1 MAIRN
6 FALPPRE
13 PQKSRQLPPGK
24 RSRIGK
30 AIAGLIGVL
39 AGILAAIL
47 VVIAIGI
54 YVSLYTNYGHGYV
67 LGLAE
72 KQASESLNTRVEIQN
87 FTLHFWPP
95 RLDLYGLTVYGAG
108 PGANAPLLQVNHI
121 GLGVRIISILHRQW
135 DLRTVVIDHP
145 VASLIVNSAGQS
157 NLPAMRSGGS
167 RTNIFDLAVRHIRLN
182 RGSVYYNNRQS
193 VLDAD
198 LHDLSFQSS
207 YDASAGGR
215 YFGAVSYRN
224 GDLQY
229 NSYEPL
235 AHDLQAQFDAR
246 RTSLTLSNVT
256 LKSGESQILLDASLE
271 NYSHPRI
278 HAKYVILLS
287 AGELRHILQKP
298 SLPVGLVVIQGT
310 AGYAGVPGRAWL
322 DTASLEGT
330 VRSAVLHLEAPTL
343 RTDIRDLAASY
354 KLANGNAELQGL
366 SARLLGGELEGNAIV
381 RNLSGKQQGQ
391 VNLALRNISLAQ
403 VITIANA
410 ASLKPAA
417 ISGRASA
424 NTQGQWSGSVRNL
437 VLRSDLTAVATI
449 ASTQPNGKPAGL
461 PVNANLHVLYD
472 GASKEVTLSQSYVR
486 MPQTS
491 IELNGTVSRRSAL
504 QVRMRSNDLH
514 EFETLADV
522 FRPAPAQPLDL
533 YGTASLDATVRG
545 TTNAPQ
551 IKGQLSA
558 HNLQVHGST
567 FRALRTS
574 LHASPSQFSL
584 QNGDLELGRHGRLM
598 FTVQSGLQNWSHTP
612 ERPFSMDLTATQLP
626 VADLAHAASLT
637 TPVSGT
643 LSANIAAH
651 GTQLSPIGQGRIN
664 LRNASICGQPI
675 PLAQVRFQGTGE
687 SVHADL
693 LAYVSNGTTQGQITY
708 YPKQQGYDAQ
718 LQATGIELQQLQ
730 MLQQHN
736 LQASG
741 TLSLTA
747 SGRGTFANPQGTAS
761 LTIPQL
767 DIEKQ
772 QVRNVSLQAAV
783 ANHEATFTLGSQV
796 LNAPLKAQGK
806 VALTG
811 DYYAEA
817 TLDTPVI
824 QLQPLIAA
832 YSPAQAARTTGQT
845 QLHASLRGPLK
856 NKKLLEA
863 HLDIPTLAMS
873 YQAGTV
879 VGARAVNLQIA
890 AVKPIEADYANQVLS
905 LQPGEIQGT
914 DTDVRF
920 QGQLPLAGNAPSTL
934 SVQGNVDLRL
944 AQTFNPNLTAG
955 GQLQFDINAAGHRP
969 GENAEGTL
977 RIVNASFATV
987 SAPIGLTHGNGVL
1000 TLRRD
1005 RLDITQ
1011 FTGNLGGGAV
1021 TASGGVTYRPA
1032 IQFNIGL
1039 QGNDLRLLYPA
1050 GVRTD
1055 LGLNL
1060 AMTGTV
1066 KSAVL
1071 AGQVNIN
1078 GISFTP
1084 AFDVSSFVTQFGA
1097 VSSPPPTESFSD
1109 NVKLNVAVRST
1120 SELNAVSPTLSIR
1133 GDVNLRAIGTAA
1145 DPVIVGRAN
1154 LTGGDLIFMGNRYV
1168 VRAGTITFVNSIQ
1181 TEPVVNL
1188 EVDTTVQ
1195 QYKIALRFRGPL
1207 DRLRTNYTSDPAL
1220 AQTDII
1226 HLLAFGNTEE
1236 AANAAPSQSATLG
1249 AESLVASQ
1257 VASQV
1262 TSRLQRALGVSQIS
1276 LDPQLGATT
1285 ANEQQGARLTVRQR
1299 VTSKLYV
1306 TFSTDVTAAQF
1317 SAVQVQY
1324 KLSHKWSLSGVRD
1337 ENGGFGLDGR
1347 YHKNF

>member
-1 MAIRN
+1 MAIRD
-6 FALPPRE
+6 FGLPPRE
-13 PQKSRQLPPGK
+13 PRKPLVVPPRK
-24 RSRIGK
+24 RSRAGK
-30 AIAGLIGVL
+30 VIAWIV
-39 AGILAAIL
+39 GILAAIL
-47 VVIAIGI
+47 LVIAAGI
-54 YVSLYTNYGHGYV
+54 YALLYTNYGHSDL

-72 KQASESLNTRVEIQN
+72 KKAGDSLNTRVELQN
-87 FTLHFWPP
+87 FALHLSPL

-121 GLGVRIISILHRQW
+121 GLGVRIISILHHQW
-135 DLRTVVIDHP
+135 NLRSVVVDHP
-145 VASLIVNSAGQS
+145 VANLIVNSAGQN
-157 NLPAMRSGGS
+157 NLPAMHSSGS
-167 RTNIFDLAVRHIRLN
+167 SNTNIFDLAIRHIRLD
-182 RGSVYYNNRQS
+182 RGAVYYNNRKS

-207 YDASAGGR
+207 YDATAGGR
-215 YFGAVSYRN
+215 YFGTVSYHN
-224 GDLQY
+224 GYLQY
-229 NSYEPL
+229 NAYAPL
-235 AHDLQAQFDAR
+235 SHDLQAQFDAR
-246 RTSLTLSNVT
+246 RTGLTLSQVT
-256 LKSGESQILLDASLE
+256 LKSGQSQILLDASLQ
-271 NYSHPRI
+271 NYSNPRLQ
-278 HAKYVILLS
+278 AKYVIILS
-287 AGELRHILQKP
+287 TGEFRRILRKP
-298 SLPVGLVVIQGT
+298 SLPVGLVLVKGT
-310 AGYAGVPGRAWL
+310 ASYASVPGRALL

-330 VRSAVLHLEAPTL
+330 VRSAVLRLETPTL
-343 RTDIRDLAASY
+343 RTDVRDLAASY

-366 SARLLGGELEGNAIV
+366 SARLLGGELKGSAMV

-391 VNLALRNISLAQ
+391 VSLALHNISLAQ
-403 VITIANA
+403 VKTIANA
-410 ASLKPAA
+410 ASLKPVA

-424 NTQGQWSGSVRNL
+424 NTQGRWTGSVSDL
-437 VLRSDLTAVATI
+437 VLRSDLTAAANI
-449 ASTQPNGKPAGL
+449 ASAQPNGNPASL
-461 PVNANLHVLYD
+461 PVNATLHVLYN
-472 GASKEVTLSQSYVR
+472 GLGKAITLNQSSVR

-491 IELNGTVSRRSAL
+491 IQLNGTVSRRSAL
-504 QVRMRSNDLH
+504 QVRMHSNDLH

-522 FRPAPAQPLDL
+522 FRPASAQPLDL

-545 TTNAPQ
+545 TTSAPQ

-567 FRALRTS
+567 FRLLRTG
-574 LHASPSQFSL
+574 LQASPSQVTL
-584 QNGDLELGRHGRLM
+584 QNGDLELGKHGRLT
-598 FTVQSGLQNWSHTP
+598 FDVQSALDHWAHTP
-612 ERPFSMDLTATQLP
+612 ENPFSVNLTATQLP
-626 VADLAHAASLT
+626 IADLAHAANLT
-637 TPVSGT
+637 IPVSGT
-643 LSANIAAH
+643 LNANVAAH
-651 GTQLSPIGQGRIN
+651 GTERNPVGQGQLN
-664 LRNASICGQPI
+664 LRNASISGQPI
-675 PLAQVRFQGTGE
+675 PLAQVRFQGNGD

-693 LAYVSNGTTQGQITY
+693 LAHVSSGTTQGQITY

-718 LQATGIELQQLQ
+718 LQATGIDLQQLQ

-741 TLSLTA
+741 IVSLTA
-747 SGRGTFANPQGTAS
+747 SGRGTFTNPQGTAS

-767 DIEKQ
+767 DIQKQ
-772 QVRNVSLQAAV
+772 QIRNVSFQAAV
-783 ANHEATFTLGSQV
+783 ANYEATFTLGSQV

-832 YSPAQAARTTGQT
+832 YSPAQAERINGQT
-845 QLHASLRGPLK
+845 QIHASLRGPLK

-863 HLDIPTLAMS
+863 HLDIPTLAVS
-873 YQAGTV
+873 YQAGTA
-879 VGARAVNLQIA
+879 VGAQAVNLQIA
-890 AVKPIEADYANQVLS
+890 AVKPIRADYANQVLS
-905 LQPGEIQGT
+905 LQPGEIKGT

-920 QGQLPLAGNAPSTL
+920 QGQLPLAGNAASTL
-934 SVQGNVDLRL
+934 SVQGNIDLRL
-944 AQTFNPNLTAG
+944 AQTFNPDLTAG

-969 GENAEGTL
+969 GENVEGTM
-977 RIVNASFATV
+977 RIVNASFATA
-987 SAPIGLTHGNGVL
+987 SAPIGLTRGNGVL

-1011 FTGNLGGGAV
+1011 FTGNLGGGTV

-1032 IQFNIGL
+1032 VQFNLGL
-1039 QGNDLRLLYPA
+1039 KGNDLRLLYPA

-1060 AMTGTV
+1060 GMTGTM
-1066 KSAVL
+1066 KSAL
-1071 AGQVNIN
+1071 IAGQVNIN
-1078 GISFTP
+1078 SISFTP
-1084 AFDVSSFVTQFGA
+1084 AFDVTSFVTQFGG
-1097 VSSPPPTESFSD
+1097 VSSPPPTQSFSD

-1120 SELNAVSPTLSIR
+1120 SELNAVTPTLSIR
-1133 GDVNLRAIGTAA
+1133 GDANLRVIGTAA
-1145 DPVIVGRAN
+1145 NPVVVGRAD

-1168 VRAGTITFVNSIQ
+1168 VRPSTVAFVNSIQ

-1188 EVDTTVQ
+1188 QVDTTIQ
-1195 QYKIALRFRGPL
+1195 QYKIALHFRGPL

-1220 AQTDII
+1220 AQADII

-1249 AESLVASQ
+1249 AEALVASQ
-1257 VASQV
+1257 VSSQV
-1262 TSRLQRALGVSQIS
+1262 TSRLQKALGISQIS

-1299 VTSKLYV
+1299 VTGKLYV